1 MRRPAPRQGGTE
13 KSPAAASIML
23 YLDNAATSFPKPEVV
38 YRELQD
44 YLRRDGANPG
54 RGGHQWAV
62 RVEKTLDDTRSLL
75 ARFFG
80 MDDYRRVIF
89 TLNGTDSL
97 NMAIKGVVRPGDHV
111 VTSLLEH
118 NSVSRPLKQLES
130 DGIISLTQLPFS
142 QEGFIDPD
150 DFRRA
155 LTSRTRLVV
164 LLHAS
169 NVLGTMQPV
178 AEVGGICR
186 RHQALFLVDA
196 AQTAGIL
203 PIDMQGM
210 QIDLL
215 AFPGHKALFGPPGI
229 GVLLVGHRVQPV
241 PWREGGTGF
250 DSEDPVQPRQLPYLL
265 EGGTPNTLG
274 VAALRAGL
282 GFVTGEGLDRIRGHE
297 QRLLTRL
304 IESLRDNPKIRLYGS
319 LDLSR
324 RVGSLAL
331 NREGYTASEV
341 GMILDNAFEIA
352 VRPGLHC
359 APYLHRE
366 LGTAPEG
373 AIRISPG
380 YFNTEE
386 DIERCLSALEQL

>member
-169 NVLGTMQPV
+169 NVLGTMQPI

-203 PIDMQGM
+203 PIDMQDM

-386 DIERCLSALEQL
+386 DMERCLSALEQL

>member
-1 MRRPAPRQGGTE
+1 
-13 KSPAAASIML
+13 ML

-186 RHQALFLVDA
+186 RHETLFLVDA

-215 AFPGHKALFGPPGI
+215 AFPGHKAMFGPPGT
-229 GVLLVGHRVQPV
+229 GVLLVGQRVQPV

-282 GFVTGEGLDRIRGHE
+282 RFVTGEGLDRIRDHE

>member
-1 MRRPAPRQGGTE
+1 
-13 KSPAAASIML
+13 ML

-44 YLRRDGANPG
+44 YLRREGANPG

-186 RHQALFLVDA
+186 RHEALFLVDA

-203 PIDMQGM
+203 PIDMQDM

-215 AFPGHKALFGPPGI
+215 AFPGHKAMFGPPGT
-229 GVLLVGHRVQPV
+229 GVLLVGQRVQPV

>member
-1 MRRPAPRQGGTE
+1 MRRPAARQGGTE
-13 KSPAAASIML
+13 KSPASASIML

-169 NVLGTMQPV
+169 NVLGTMQPI

-215 AFPGHKALFGPPGI
+215 AFPGHKAMFGPPGT
-229 GVLLVGHRVQPV
+229 GVLLVGQRVQPV

-282 GFVTGEGLDRIRGHE
+282 RFVTGEGLDRIRDHE

>member
-1 MRRPAPRQGGTE
+1 
-13 KSPAAASIML
+13 ML